1 MLVPAAV
8 LTLVREDRPTLVP
21 AAVLTL
27 VRGDRPTLVP
37 AAVLTLVRGD
47 PPTLVPAAV
56 LTLVREDLATLVPA
70 AALTLVREDPPTLV
84 PGVGAVF
91 HQIVAN
97 EISALVTEARLHSW
111 GVWLNAQMGRGAVGN
126 RDHWGC
132 RALRGG
138 SQYVQFPSSRAE
150 AALYGAT
157 GNGRGA
163 VR

>member
-1 MLVPAAV
+1 MRPAMV
-8 LTLVREDRPTLVP
+8 MLVREDL
-21 AAVLTL
+21 ATL
-27 VRGDRPTLVP
+27 VR
-37 AAVLTLVRGD
+37 
-47 PPTLVPAAV
+47 AAV
-56 LTLVREDLATLVPA
+56 LTLVREDLATLAPA

-84 PGVGAVF
+84 PGVWGMF
-91 HQIVAN
+91 HEIVAN
-97 EISALVTEARLHSW
+97 EIFDLVTEARLHSW
-111 GVWLNAQMGRGAVGN
+111 GVWLNAEMGRGAVGN
-126 RDHWGC
+126 RDYWGC